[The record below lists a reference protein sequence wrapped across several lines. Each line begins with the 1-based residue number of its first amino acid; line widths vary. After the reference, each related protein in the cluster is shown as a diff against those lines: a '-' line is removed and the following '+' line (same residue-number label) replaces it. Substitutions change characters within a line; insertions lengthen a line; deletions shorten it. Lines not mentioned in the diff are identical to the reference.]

1 MSWDGRRG
9 GAVTTGSCAFRPIG
23 SARVSVASQ
32 MQQAPLLMVK
42 QPPNGI
48 LMRPSLKM
56 VLVPALLIALP
67 AISSGQSI
75 GIRGG
80 LSIASVGGNDAAD
93 TGSTNGVS
101 VVAFYNMPLPGILGA
116 QIGVGFTQRGFTR
129 TVFGVTPEGRIAPAD
144 SSVESTVDLSYADIP
159 LLLTLSPVSFGNLG
173 FNLSTGLVLSL
184 MTGCSVT
191 FSDDSVSTTFACTK
205 REARLKT
212 STLDVGVMVGAGM
225 ELGLTGNASLL
236 LDVFY
241 NLGLSKVDRS
251 GVDDDIKNR
260 TLSILVGASF
270 AVNR

>member
-1 MSWDGRRG
+1 MGPFLPKCRRQG
-9 GAVTTGSCAFRPIG
+9 FR
-23 SARVSVASQ
+23 
-32 MQQAPLLMVK
+32 
-42 QPPNGI
+42 
-48 LMRPSLKM
+48 
-56 VLVPALLIALP
+56 
-67 AISSGQSI
+67 
-75 GIRGG
+75 
-80 LSIASVGGNDAAD
+80 
-93 TGSTNGVS
+93 
-101 VVAFYNMPLPGILGA
+101 GILGA

-144 SSVESTVDLSYADIP
+144 SSVESKVNLGYADIP

-205 REARLKT
+205 PEARLKRKT
-212 STLDVGVMVGAGM
+212 FDVGVMVGAGM